1 MLYIGQLRC
10 HFSKW
15 VVTTNI
21 TFSEKNK
28 KHRIWPL
35 EPELFKKQ
43 TLKTFRQREVSHFQQ
58 NMSRCRPKFACFWS
72 QFSRLENWV
81 RLFLPVLS
89 YQQRL
94 NNVLNV
100 SWQPKCTC
108 LFENVASPVC
118 GYKTRLSA
126 AKVHWCLLCVLSV
139 WNKTPTLTQHLTSLT
154 ESRRHGNFV
163 LLSFWGAFQ
172 LCEKQKKSGLQTKS
186 LYGSLNSLPVEDWSV
201 TFVLCS
207 LTSLPE
213 RNFEVT
219 TFWSVNV
226 KNVCVC
232 SKCTF
237 C

>member
-43 TLKTFRQREVSHFQQ
+43 TLKTLRQREVSHFQQ

-108 LFENVASPVC
+108 LFENVACPRLWLQNSAFCCKSTLMFTVC
-118 GYKTRLSA
+118 FVSLKQNPNTDSTLD
-126 AKVHWCLLCVLSV
+126 KPHWV
-139 WNKTPTLTQHLTSLT
+139 TPT
-154 ESRRHGNFV
+154 R
-163 LLSFWGAFQ
+163 
-172 LCEKQKKSGLQTKS
+172 
-186 LYGSLNSLPVEDWSV
+186 
-201 TFVLCS
+201 
-207 LTSLPE
+207 
-213 RNFEVT
+213 
-219 TFWSVNV
+219 
-226 KNVCVC
+226 
-232 SKCTF
+232 
-237 C
+237 